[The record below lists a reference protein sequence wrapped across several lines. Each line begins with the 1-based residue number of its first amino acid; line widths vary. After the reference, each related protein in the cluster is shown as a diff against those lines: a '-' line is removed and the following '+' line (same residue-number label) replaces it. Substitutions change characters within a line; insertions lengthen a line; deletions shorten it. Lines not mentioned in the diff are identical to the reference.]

1 MVTEQG
7 AETVRQALEASLAAN
22 PIPGVASVW
31 AVGVVDGFNGST
43 VELLSTR
50 HPGFKVY
57 YRRIKNADRYIVA
70 VSYPRNADGS
80 YYDPRNVIYGPL
92 REASAYP
99 EATSS
104 ADRGA
109 AGLVQAIR
117 RVLTATAPVVQA
129 VVERIAQNA
138 QAADAQ
144 AAVKAL
150 LVAQG
155 GRTNDHT
162 NDVYID
168 GLPKLEAQP
177 GGVRVSAFSLP
188 VEDVASFIEFLR
200 SRESFRG

>member
-1 MVTEQG
+1 
-7 AETVRQALEASLAAN
+7 
-22 PIPGVASVW
+22 
-31 AVGVVDGFNGST
+31 
-43 VELLSTR
+43 
-50 HPGFKVY
+50 
-57 YRRIKNADRYIVA
+57 
-70 VSYPRNADGS
+70 
-80 YYDPRNVIYGPL
+80 
-92 REASAYP
+92 
-99 EATSS
+99 
-104 ADRGA
+104 
-109 AGLVQAIR
+109 
-117 RVLTATAPVVQA
+117 VVQA